1 MSGRVYIIRV
11 KKEKSEKIRS
21 TIFARNGIR
30 LKLCALQHERNDYK
44 MKKNL
49 LDCVPVKNIR
59 LKTSGKIIIC
69 ERRGVLNM
77 FMKSVFN
84 IPERTVTELDEKSAA
99 VWQLIDGKRSVY
111 EIADGLKNRYGED
124 CEPLYERLALFLKTL
139 SKSGFIVWK
148 K

>member
-1 MSGRVYIIRV
+1 
-11 KKEKSEKIRS
+11 
-21 TIFARNGIR
+21 
-30 LKLCALQHERNDYK
+30 
-44 MKKNL
+44 
-49 LDCVPVKNIR
+49 
-59 LKTSGKIIIC
+59 
-69 ERRGVLNM
+69 M

-139 SKSGFIVWK
+139 SRSGFIVWK